1 MLDITIF
8 SFLLR
13 FCFAKA
19 LSPTVFKIRDYLVK
33 IQNDMKLQ
41 NYLQQKLIIDPK
53 YFKRTLAVLDDEL
66 PAD

>member
-1 MLDITIF
+1 MLDTTIF

-33 IQNDMKLQ
+33 IQNDMKVTELFAAKI
-41 NYLQQKLIIDPK
+41 NYRP
-53 YFKRTLAVLDDEL
+53 
-66 PAD
+66 